1 MYLTYITG
9 SSLHEILNVKVMFE
23 KNHVKHKPMPKLC
36 VKGER

>member
-1 MYLTYITG
+1 MYLTYITE

-23 KNHVKHKPMPKLC
+23 KNHVKHKPKLC